1 MLYEDLKNDHVIDD
15 WLNSTT
21 QKPNTRRLYLFSM
34 QWYTEFLQMT
44 PEDILLEA
52 EEDIR
57 NGVLPRQSKLKRH
70 LLDYKAYLYKRE
82 LAPLT
87 IKTRMT
93 GVYSFYKKNDITLP
107 SLPNNESKSRPLKQH
122 KDIPTKE
129 DLQTVLKH
137 CDELE
142 RALIL
147 IGVSGGLSSQEI
159 CNLTIDDFKKG
170 YDPVTEVTTL
180 KLRREKV
187 DYDFVT
193 FLTPEASRAVLT
205 YLEFREKK
213 PTRNTQRKQ
222 DKYLKQKIYDKSNFL
237 LIGRRIPQ
245 KYLKKMDESMRKLD
259 DGAVVSIYQE
269 ISEASQKTTP
279 SGVWSV
285 IRSHNM
291 RKYFSSVL
299 LNNGADSQM
308 VNFWMGH
315 TLDQTQSAY
324 FIASVDGGLR
334 DTYMKFIPYLT
345 IEKKADVS
353 ESPEYLRIKQE
364 NQILQVETARHVV
377 ERSELQDL
385 RVEMEAI
392 KKSEEE
398 RRMIERENSEMQIAF
413 GDLTKNRTFQEML
426 KEAVKIE
433 MEKLNN
439 QSKK

>member
-1 MLYEDLKNDHVIDD
+1 MLFGDLEKDLVIQD
-15 WLNSTT
+15 WLDSTT
-21 QKPNTRRLYLFSM
+21 KKPNTRRLYLFSM
-34 QWYTEFLQMT
+34 QYYTEFLKMT

-52 EEDIR
+52 EADIR
-57 NGVLPRQSKLKRH
+57 NGVLPRQSKIKRH
-70 LLDYKAYLYKRE
+70 LLDYKTYLYKQD

-93 GVYSFYKKNDITLP
+93 GVYSFYRKNDITLP
-107 SLPNNESKSRPLKQH
+107 SLPNNESKPRPLKQH

-147 IGVSGGLSSQEI
+147 IGVSGGLGSQEI
-159 CNLTIDDFKKG
+159 CNLTVGDFNKG
-170 YDPVTEVTTL
+170 YDPVTEITTL

-205 YLEFREKK
+205 YLESREKK
-213 PTRNTQRKQ
+213 PVRNTKRKQ

-245 KYLKKMDESMRKLD
+245 EYLKKKDENLRKLD

-279 SGVWSV
+279 SGVWSL

-308 VNFWMGH
+308 VNFFMGH
-315 TLDQTQSAY
+315 TLNETQSAY
-324 FIASVDGGLR
+324 FIASAEGGLKE
-334 DTYMKFIPYLT
+334 TYMKLVPFLT
-345 IEKKADVS
+345 IQKDADVS
-353 ESPEYLRIKQE
+353 ESPEYQRIKQE
-364 NQILQVETARHVV
+364 NQILQAETARHVV
-377 ERSELQDL
+377 ERSELQEL
-385 RVEMEAI
+385 RAE
-392 KKSEEE
+392 
-398 RRMIERENSEMQIAF
+398 IERMKE
-413 GDLTKNRTFQEML
+413 TFYLDHQQRLLDELADKAMKGEL
-426 KEAVKIE
+426 DE
-433 MEKLNN
+433 
-439 QSKK
+439 